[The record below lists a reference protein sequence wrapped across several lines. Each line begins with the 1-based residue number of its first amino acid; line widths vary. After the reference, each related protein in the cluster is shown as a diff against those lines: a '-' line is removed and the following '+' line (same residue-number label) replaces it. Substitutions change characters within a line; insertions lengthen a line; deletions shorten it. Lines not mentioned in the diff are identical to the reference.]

1 MSVDNMAPVL
11 NIKTWKKFSRVV
23 RSGGNKLLSRL
34 GDFPDSVLI
43 AGCQRS
49 GTTMLSRI
57 VTSSE
62 GMVNYWFGHD
72 DELDAALILSGSVN
86 HVQRGRYCFQ
96 TTYLNEC
103 VGEYYDHHDGY
114 KLVWVVRQPF
124 SVIHSMLYNW
134 KNFALNELFEGCA
147 TDFLDEKEQKR
158 YRRFGVWGVSRLRR
172 ACLSYCGKVSQLF
185 ELYKR
190 LPTDQLMVV
199 DYDTL
204 VSRKEELLPKLYR
217 FIDLPYRV
225 EYADMIHNKSIS
237 KHSRL
242 SKKAHSTIE
251 ETCLHTYKEA
261 GKLVTLL

>member
-1 MSVDNMAPVL
+1 MSVDSMTPNL

-23 RSGGNKLLSRL
+23 RPSDTKLLKRL
-34 GDFPDSVLI
+34 ADFPDSVLI

-57 VTSSE
+57 ITSSE
-62 GMVNYWFGHD
+62 GMVNYWFGSD

-86 HVQRGRYCFQ
+86 HLQKGRYCFQ

-103 VGEYYDHHDGY
+103 VGEYFDHHSGY

-147 TDFLDEKEQKR
+147 THLLEDKEQKR
-158 YRRFGVWGVSRLRR
+158 YSTFGVWGVTRLRR
-172 ACLSYCGKVSQLF
+172 ACLAYCGKVSQLF

-190 LPTDQLMVV
+190 LSEDQLMVV

-204 VSRKEELLPKLYR
+204 VKRKEELLPKLYQ
-217 FIDLPYRV
+217 FIELPYQAK
-225 EYADMIHNKSIS
+225 YADMIHSKSIS
-237 KHSRL
+237 KHSKL
-242 SKKAHSTIE
+242 SKKAHSIIE
-251 ETCLHTYKEA
+251 KTCLHVYEEA
-261 GKLVTLL
+261 GKFVTLQ